1 MPSPPGPCP
10 CPSCK
15 GDIKTAPTIKRHAAE
30 QARIAA
36 EQANWRIQ
44 YEKALTRAQEDDES
58 ESESS
63 GDDTDDIPVESRPPK
78 RARIDGESNKM
89 VSSFMHCLFIHAI
102 YILFVARNR

>member
-15 GDIKTAPTIKRHAAE
+15 GDIKTAPTIKKHAAE

-58 ESESS
+58 ESESA
-63 GDDTDDIPVESRPPK
+63 GDDANEILVESRPPK
-78 RARIDGESNKM
+78 RARIDDESSNKT
-89 VSSFMHCLFIHAI
+89 VSSFM
-102 YILFVARNR
+102 